1 MTKKYIY
8 HFFRTLGAVCDKEG
22 KTEFSLVF
30 HELLKGELSQKL
42 KQSSNITE
50 DILPLDAPYTFPLPR
65 ELDVFSFKLSI
76 TTKAEWQKWDEEV
89 DTAAAL
95 PRDIFA
101 CQVFHSW
108 PENLKTVQAKK
119 LMKSNKSKK
128 IFREIAFLAVLNFSP
143 VQKLIFCHF

>member
-1 MTKKYIY
+1 M
-8 HFFRTLGAVCDKEG
+8 
-22 KTEFSLVF
+22 VF

-101 CQVFHSW
+101 CQVICQEINL
-108 PENLKTVQAKK
+108 ENNCNLTDALFLKK
-119 LMKSNKSKK
+119 
-128 IFREIAFLAVLNFSP
+128 F
-143 VQKLIFCHF
+143 

>member
-1 MTKKYIY
+1 MFTHKYMTKKYIY

-22 KTEFSLVF
+22 KSEFSLVF
-30 HELLKGELSQKL
+30 HELLKGDLSQKL
-42 KQSSNITE
+42 KQSANITE

-65 ELDVFSFKLSI
+65 ELDCFSFKLSI

-101 CQVFHSW
+101 CQVQLKFFHVFV
-108 PENLKTVQAKK
+108 K
-119 LMKSNKSKK
+119 
-128 IFREIAFLAVLNFSP
+128 R
-143 VQKLIFCHF
+143 

>member
-1 MTKKYIY
+1 MFTLHEFHFTRFFKKDKNLVMWGLPVY

-30 HELLKGELSQKL
+30 HELLKGDLSQKL
-42 KQSSNITE
+42 KQSANITE

-65 ELDVFSFKLSI
+65 ELDCFSFKLSI

-101 CQVFHSW
+101 CQVQ
-108 PENLKTVQAKK
+108 LKFFLVFVKK
-119 LMKSNKSKK
+119 
-128 IFREIAFLAVLNFSP
+128 
-143 VQKLIFCHF
+143 

>member
-1 MTKKYIY
+1 M
-8 HFFRTLGAVCDKEG
+8 
-22 KTEFSLVF
+22 
-30 HELLKGELSQKL
+30 KGELSQKL

-101 CQVFHSW
+101 CQVCRYFT
-108 PENLKTVQAKK
+108 ENFKK
-119 LMKSNKSKK
+119 SRPKK
-128 IFREIAFLAVLNFSP
+128 ISEV
-143 VQKLIFCHF
+143 K